1 MSKRP
6 KEVYGKKLIYHYSAP
21 VIFTLL
27 FSLLAIAAFVLT
39 LFLPYIHGEPDLNG
53 MHYVM
58 YIVHIFTG
66 EANAEID
73 FYVDNI
79 VNVVFDGF
87 GPLIPVVQVYMLLL
101 TFDLAIMAVFAVI
114 LAIASLVMIFSGR
127 LKHWKLPYRCIAGMF
142 WPGLFFYGTI
152 IGVNIYG
159 ALIKHVTYYDCL
171 YAYIFLGVLFVGTI
185 VTHIIYAKAFR
196 GHVYVKNQR
205 TLNMYIE
212 EYEREHVV
220 VDTTTPKEVEQM
232 PVEAPKPEAPKIVL
246 TPSDDQKE
254 KNDSS
259 NNGKKLP
266 RGLKHIGGHA
276 FSQNTALEEADIP
289 LGIEVLGAGA
299 FANCVNLKVVHI
311 PESVK
316 KIEYNCFFNCIRLER
331 ITYGGSREMW
341 KRVKRGSNWLTA
353 AGTKFVVCR
362 DGALAVNP
370 EK

>member
-21 VIFTLL
+21 VMFTLL
-27 FSLLAIAAFVLT
+27 FSLLALASYALT
-39 LFLPYIHGEPDLNG
+39 FFLPYIHGEPDLTG
-53 MHYVM
+53 MHFAN
-58 YIVHIFTG
+58 YIIHVFTG

-87 GPLIPVVQVYMLLL
+87 GPMIPVVQVSMLLL
-101 TFDLAIMAVFAVI
+101 TIDLALMGVFAVI
-114 LAIASLVMIFSGR
+114 LAIASLVMILSGR

-142 WPGLFFYGTI
+142 WPGIFFYGAI
-152 IGVNIYG
+152 IGINIYA
-159 ALIKHVTYYDCL
+159 ALVKHVAYYDCL
-171 YAYIFLGVLFVGTI
+171 YAYIFLGVLFLGTI
-185 VTHIIYAKAFR
+185 ITHIIYAKAFR
-196 GHVYVKNQR
+196 DHVYVKNQR
-205 TLNMYIE
+205 RLNMYIE

-220 VDTTTPKEVEQM
+220 VDTTKPDDKVLAE
-232 PVEAPKPEAPKIVL
+232 EAPKPVEQPRVVL
-246 TPSDDQKE
+246 QPSEDQNV